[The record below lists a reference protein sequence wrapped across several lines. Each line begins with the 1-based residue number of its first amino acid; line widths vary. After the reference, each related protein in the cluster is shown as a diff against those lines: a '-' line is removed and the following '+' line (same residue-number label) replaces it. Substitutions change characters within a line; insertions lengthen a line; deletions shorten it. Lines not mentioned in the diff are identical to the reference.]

1 MFSALKHP
9 VTNPGPLVLWPIPL
23 NNSCIL
29 WAWGQN
35 SPCLRLVF
43 RKQVTVGVEAWYQR
57 LWQQAQRAPKIH
69 RTHYISLICTNLAE
83 LASTRLSK
91 ICPTSELK
99 YPSTRIKVS
108 STSLLGGSVSQ
119 DGREQFHI
127 FFWVVFSG
135 IYIYFFSFCGCKSQI
150 LLPNHLHRERFCDFV
165 PFCKKLYLLSLGC
178 LQETRIKMNMISLLS
193 NTMTKKSLRSSNK
206 TVQ

>member
-43 RKQVTVGVEAWYQR
+43 RKQVIVGVEAWYQR

-69 RTHYISLICTNLAE
+69 RTHYISFICTNLAE

-135 IYIYFFSFCGCKSQI
+135 IYIFFLFVVANPKSYSQI
-150 LLPNHLHRERFCDFV
+150 IYTENDSVTLFLFV
-165 PFCKKLYLLSLGC
+165 KSFIYYHWDACKRHG
-178 LQETRIKMNMISLLS
+178 
-193 NTMTKKSLRSSNK
+193 
-206 TVQ
+206 